1 MPHGGR
7 RTRMTATGR
16 SIVTEGIPGGGTVAR
31 MSAYRLTRGQY
42 VGYGIGATGTAG
54 FGTVPGLVLAI
65 YLTNTLGVAAAL
77 ASLVVL
83 LPKLWDV
90 FFLPY
95 VGNLSDRST
104 AKTGSR
110 TRFLVVG
117 AIGMLVCFPLMF
129 VLPAGVAPTAAA
141 AWVLVTFLIA
151 ASAFG
156 FFQVPFIALAAEI
169 TDSPPERTTLMSW
182 RVGFQVVGILLFG
195 VGAPFLIKA
204 LPNANA
210 GYLLMGVV
218 VGALIALGM
227 LVCWFTVRHLK
238 RYVTESTAAGHSI
251 VQQFRVAWSARAF
264 RILVA
269 AFVVQALGAGAVL
282 AAAPYFST
290 YVLGVADF
298 GIVFGVLLVP
308 AVIVMPLWAFVGHRI
323 GKRHGF
329 LLASLLFMLGLL
341 LSLASSFVPLAV
353 ALALVAVTS
362 VGYAGM
368 QMFPLAMLPDTISDD
383 AATSGQQ
390 RAGSFTGVWT
400 AGETAAFAIGPAL
413 VLLLLAVTG
422 YVSSTGN
429 EAIAQPDSAVLGV
442 HLAFSVLPVVLV
454 ALSLPLILRY
464 PLREE
469 TLAHT
474 SGR

>member
-1 MPHGGR
+1 
-7 RTRMTATGR
+7 
-16 SIVTEGIPGGGTVAR
+16 
-31 MSAYRLTRGQY
+31 MSAYRLGRRQY
-42 VGYGIGATGTAG
+42 IGYGLGATGTAG

-65 YLTNTLGVAAAL
+65 YLTNTLGVAAGL

-83 LPKLWDV
+83 VPKLWDV

-95 VGNLSDRST
+95 VGNLSDRSVH
-104 AKTGSR
+104 KHGSR
-110 TRFLVVG
+110 TRFLVYG
-117 AIGMLVCFPLMF
+117 AIGMLLCFPLMF
-129 VLPAGVAPTAAA
+129 AVPDGTAPTVAAI
-141 AWVLVTFLIA
+141 WVLITFLIA

-195 VGAPFLIKA
+195 VGAPFLVSA
-204 LPNANA
+204 VPDANS

-227 LVCWFTVRHLK
+227 LACWFTVRHLK
-238 RYVTESTAAGHSI
+238 RYVTESTAEGHSI
-251 VQQFRVAWSARAF
+251 VEQFRVAWSARPF

-269 AFVVQALGAGAVL
+269 AFIVQALGAGAVL

-290 YVLGVADF
+290 YILGVSDF

-308 AVIVMPLWAFVGHRI
+308 AVIFMPLWAFVGHRI
-323 GKRHGF
+323 GKRRGF
-329 LLASLLFMLGLL
+329 LISSLLFMLGLL
-341 LSLASSFVPLAV
+341 LSLGASRLPLAV
-353 ALALVAVTS
+353 ALVLIGITS

-368 QMFPLAMLPDTISDD
+368 QMFPLAMLPDTIADD

-413 VLLLLAVTG
+413 VLLMLAATG
-422 YVSSTGN
+422 YISTTAGQTVT
-429 EAIAQPDSAVLGV
+429 QPDSAIVGV

-469 TLAHT
+469 TLAQT
-474 SGR
+474 SGT